1 FKVLGSRP
9 IRSEMRR
16 ISLFALAALLGLSRT
31 AAPTS
36 VVAPTFDELVARAE
50 SVFLGRVVAL
60 RSTWVDSRAGR
71 AIVTDVTFAIERT
84 VKGTVY
90 AERSLEFLGGTI
102 GDDTLRV
109 SGMPEFHVGDRDVL
123 FVSETGRPVSP
134 LVGFMYGRFRVV
146 RDARTGTE
154 LVRTHDGRPLGSVD
168 EVGNRNAP
176 ATVAPL
182 RTLALDDFLG
192 TVSAKVRVQ
201 ALR

>member
-1 FKVLGSRP
+1 
-9 IRSEMRR
+9 MRR
-16 ISLFALAALLGLSRT
+16 ISVLALTVLLGLSRT

-50 SVFLGRVVAL
+50 SVFVGRVVAL

-84 VKGTVY
+84 VKGPVY
-90 AERSLEFLGGTI
+90 AERSLEFLGGTV

-123 FVSETGRPVSP
+123 FVADTGRPVSP
-134 LVGFMYGRFRVV
+134 LVGFMYGRFRVL
-146 RDARTGTE
+146 RDSRTGTE
-154 LVRTHDGRPLGSVD
+154 VVRTHDGRPLAGVD
-168 EVGNRNAP
+168 EVGNRSAP

-182 RTLALDDFLG
+182 RTLSLDDFLG
-192 TVSAKVRVQ
+192 AVGSKVRAQ
-201 ALR
+201 GLR

>member
-1 FKVLGSRP
+1 
-9 IRSEMRR
+9 M
-16 ISLFALAALLGLSRT
+16 
-31 AAPTS
+31 
-36 VVAPTFDELVARAE
+36 VAPTFDELVARAE

>member
-1 FKVLGSRP
+1 
-9 IRSEMRR
+9 MRR

-192 TVSAKVRVQ
+192 TISAKVRVQ

>member
-1 FKVLGSRP
+1 
-9 IRSEMRR
+9 MRR

-90 AERSLEFLGGTI
+90 AERSREFLGGTI
-102 GDDTLRV
+102 GDGTLRV

>member
-1 FKVLGSRP
+1 
-9 IRSEMRR
+9 MRR
-16 ISLFALAALLGLSRT
+16 ISLFALAALLGLSRA

-84 VKGTVY
+84 AKGTVY

-168 EVGNRNAP
+168 EVGNRSAP
-176 ATVAPL
+176 ATVTPL

-192 TVSAKVRVQ
+192 AVSAKVRVQ
-201 ALR
+201 GLR

>member
-1 FKVLGSRP
+1 
-9 IRSEMRR
+9 MRR
-16 ISLFALAALLGLSRT
+16 ISLFALAALLGLARA

-50 SVFLGRVVAL
+50 SVFLGRAVAL

-84 VKGTVY
+84 LKGTVY
-90 AERSLEFLGGTI
+90 AERSLEFLGGTV

-123 FVSETGRPVSP
+123 FVSETGRPISP
-134 LVGFMYGRFRVV
+134 LVGFTYGRFRVV
-146 RDARTGTE
+146 RDTRTGTD

-168 EVGNRNAP
+168 EVGNRSAP

-182 RTLALDDFLG
+182 RTLTLDDFLG
-192 TVSAKVRVQ
+192 AVGAKVRVQ
-201 ALR
+201 AQR

>member
-1 FKVLGSRP
+1 
-9 IRSEMRR
+9 MRR
-16 ISLFALAALLGLSRT
+16 ISLFALAALLGLARA

-50 SVFLGRVVAL
+50 SVFLGRAVAL

-84 VKGTVY
+84 LKGTVY
-90 AERSLEFLGGTI
+90 AERSLEFLGGTV

-123 FVSETGRPVSP
+123 FVSETGRPISP
-134 LVGFMYGRFRVV
+134 LVGFTYGRFRVV
-146 RDARTGTE
+146 RDSRTGTD

-168 EVGNRNAP
+168 EVGNRSAP

-182 RTLALDDFLG
+182 RTLTLDDFLG
-192 TVSAKVRVQ
+192 AVGAKVRVQ
-201 ALR
+201 AQR

>member
-1 FKVLGSRP
+1 
-9 IRSEMRR
+9 MRR
-16 ISLFALAALLGLSRT
+16 ISVLALTVLLGLSRT

-50 SVFLGRVVAL
+50 SVFVGRVVAL

-84 VKGTVY
+84 VKGPVY
-90 AERSLEFLGGTI
+90 AERSLEFLGGTV

-123 FVSETGRPVSP
+123 FVADTGRPVSP
-134 LVGFMYGRFRVV
+134 LVGFMYGRFRVL
-146 RDARTGTE
+146 RDSRTGIE
-154 LVRTHDGRPLGSVD
+154 VVRTHDGRPLAGVD
-168 EVGNRNAP
+168 EVGNRSAP

-182 RTLALDDFLG
+182 RTLSLDDFLG
-192 TVSAKVRVQ
+192 AVGSKVRAQ
-201 ALR
+201 GLR

>member
-1 FKVLGSRP
+1 
-9 IRSEMRR
+9 MRR
-16 ISLFALAALLGLSRT
+16 ISLFALVAPLGLSRA

>member
-1 FKVLGSRP
+1 
-9 IRSEMRR
+9 MRR
-16 ISLFALAALLGLSRT
+16 ISLFALAVLLGLSRT

-50 SVFLGRVVAL
+50 SVFVGRVVAL

-71 AIVTDVTFAIERT
+71 AIVTDVTFAIEQT

-90 AERSLEFLGGTI
+90 AERSLEFLGGTV

-123 FVSETGRPVSP
+123 FVSDTGRPVSP
-134 LVGFMYGRFRVV
+134 LVGFMYGRFRVL
-146 RDARTGTE
+146 RDPRTGIE

-168 EVGNRNAP
+168 EVGNRSAP

-192 TVSAKVRVQ
+192 AVSAKVRVQ
-201 ALR
+201 GLR

>member
-1 FKVLGSRP
+1 
-9 IRSEMRR
+9 MRR

-50 SVFLGRVVAL
+50 SIFLGRVVAL

>member
-1 FKVLGSRP
+1 
-9 IRSEMRR
+9 MRR
-16 ISLFALAALLGLSRT
+16 ISLFALVALLGLSRA

-90 AERSLEFLGGTI
+90 AERSLEFLGGTV

-123 FVSETGRPVSP
+123 FVSETGRPISP
-134 LVGFMYGRFRVV
+134 LVGFTYGRFRVV
-146 RDARTGTE
+146 RDTRTGTD

-168 EVGNRNAP
+168 EVGNRSAP

-182 RTLALDDFLG
+182 RTLTLDDFLG
-192 TVSAKVRVQ
+192 AVGAKVRVQ
-201 ALR
+201 AQR

>member
-1 FKVLGSRP
+1 
-9 IRSEMRR
+9 MRR
-16 ISLFALAALLGLSRT
+16 ISLFALAALLGLARA

-50 SVFLGRVVAL
+50 SVFLGRAVAL

-123 FVSETGRPVSP
+123 FVSETGRPISP
-134 LVGFMYGRFRVV
+134 LVGFTYGRFRVV
-146 RDARTGTE
+146 RDTRTGTD

-168 EVGNRNAP
+168 EVGNRSAP

-182 RTLALDDFLG
+182 RTLTLDDFLG
-192 TVSAKVRVQ
+192 AVGAKVRVQ
-201 ALR
+201 AQR

>member
-1 FKVLGSRP
+1 
-9 IRSEMRR
+9 MRR
-16 ISLFALAALLGLSRT
+16 ISGLALTVLLGLSRT

-50 SVFLGRVVAL
+50 SVFAGRVVAL

-84 VKGTVY
+84 VKGPVY
-90 AERSLEFLGGTI
+90 AERSLEFLGGTV

-123 FVSETGRPVSP
+123 FVADTGRPVSP
-134 LVGFMYGRFRVV
+134 LVGFMYGRFRVL
-146 RDARTGTE
+146 RDSRTGTE
-154 LVRTHDGRPLGSVD
+154 MIRTHDGRPLGGVD

-176 ATVAPL
+176 AAVAPL
-182 RTLALDDFLG
+182 RTLSLDDFLG
-192 TVSAKVRVQ
+192 AVGSKVRAQ
-201 ALR
+201 AQR

>member
-1 FKVLGSRP
+1 
-9 IRSEMRR
+9 MRR

-50 SVFLGRVVAL
+50 SIFLGRVVAL

-168 EVGNRNAP
+168 EVGNRSAP

-192 TVSAKVRVQ
+192 AVSAQVRVQ